1 MSYWTYLAG
10 CPSPTTALAIL
21 LAVLVT
27 GCASRPEGV
36 LAPVANMTTDTAK
49 IDLLVATRREPTKES
64 GVFFTG
70 ERGAN
75 LSLANVVVSMP
86 SSREI
91 GTIQRPSRTPGDPE
105 RDFVTTAVD
114 PMDREDL
121 QPWFRAHSVKGRR
134 VVIFVHG
141 FNTRFDDSVF
151 RFAQIIHDS
160 RADVAPILFS
170 WPSRGS
176 IFDYNFDRESTNFSR
191 SDLVYV
197 IRQAVRSRD
206 VSEITI
212 MAHSMGCWLAVEAL
226 RDISLQIGEI

>member
-1 MSYWTYLAG
+1 MPAPRIRLLGQA
-10 CPSPTTALAIL
+10 PS
-21 LAVLVT
+21 
-27 GCASRPEGV
+27 R
-36 LAPVANMTTDTAK
+36 K
-49 IDLLVATRREPTKES
+49 
-64 GVFFTG
+64 
-70 ERGAN
+70 
-75 LSLANVVVSMP
+75 
-86 SSREI
+86 I
-91 GTIQRPSRTPGDPE
+91 GTIQWPSRTPGDPE

-121 QPWFRAHSVKGRR
+121 QPWCRAHSVKGRR

-151 RFAQIIHDS
+151 RLAQIIHDS

-176 IFDYNFDRESTNFSR
+176 IFDYNYDRESTNFSR
-191 SDLVYV
+191 ADLVYV

-226 RDISLQIGEI
+226 RDILHEARDELRQIVGFSAADEIAKLDRLKSTGSISDQEYARLRAKLVG

>member
-1 MSYWTYLAG
+1 
-10 CPSPTTALAIL
+10 
-21 LAVLVT
+21 
-27 GCASRPEGV
+27 
-36 LAPVANMTTDTAK
+36 
-49 IDLLVATRREPTKES
+49 
-64 GVFFTG
+64 
-70 ERGAN
+70 
-75 LSLANVVVSMP
+75 
-86 SSREI
+86 
-91 GTIQRPSRTPGDPE
+91 
-105 RDFVTTAVD
+105 
-114 PMDREDL
+114 MDREDL

-226 RDISLQIGEI
+226 RDISLQIGEISPKITAVILASPDLDIDVFRKQMTEIGPTRPQFTIFVSANDRALRLSRLIGRN